1 MNIKK
6 EKTEEPKTE
15 EFFIPKKFKC
25 GRYSVSQHGHNNT
38 DSIRLVYKSGGL
50 FSEYIFLYIPE
61 FGSKT
66 SIHISRED
74 GDSLLSV
81 YDKLGSLKS
90 VHVTKGGKEYLMY
103 INFKTE
109 AEIKKRICDFAENES
124 IRVTA
129 EINKISEPIF
139 AIVIRHY
146 YDGLS
151 VGYSFMIKTTDAN
164 SKNIMEEYIDGED
177 HDFNVLLSCVSEN
190 KRDRYFSMDDTE
202 FTDKMKRLMSEHVN
216 KFGFELLVEEID

>member
-38 DSIRLVYKSGGL
+38 DSIRLVYESGGL

-61 FGSKT
+61 FRSKT
-66 SIHISRED
+66 SIHISQED
-74 GDSLLSV
+74 VDSLLAV
-81 YDKLGSLKS
+81 YDRLGSLKS

-124 IRVTA
+124 IRVTD
-129 EINKISEPIF
+129 EINKISDPIS
-139 AIVIRHY
+139 AVVIRHY

-190 KRDRYFSMDDTE
+190 KRDRYFSMGDTE

-216 KFGFELLVEEID
+216 KFWFELLVEEID

>member
-1 MNIKK
+1 MFKSKALNIKK

-15 EFFIPKKFKC
+15 EFFIPKKIKC

-38 DSIRLVYKSGGL
+38 DSIRLVYESGGL

-74 GDSLLSV
+74 VDSLATV
-81 YDKLGSLKS
+81 YDRLGILKS

-124 IRVTA
+124 IRVTD
-129 EINKISEPIF
+129 EINKISDPIS
-139 AIVIRHY
+139 AVVIRLC

-151 VGYSFMIKTTDAN
+151 VGYSFMIKTTDEN
-164 SKNIMEEYIDGED
+164 SKNIMA
-177 HDFNVLLSCVSEN
+177 LLIQ
-190 KRDRYFSMDDTE
+190 K
-202 FTDKMKRLMSEHVN
+202 
-216 KFGFELLVEEID
+216 LVR

>member
-1 MNIKK
+1 MRIGFIGNDTPYKGLPLLLQVLKRITDKSSWRLDVWGGK
-6 EKTEEPKTE
+6 VAQEKDWQI
-15 EFFIPKKFKC
+15 FYRGKF
-25 GRYSVSQHGHNNT
+25 
-38 DSIRLVYKSGGL
+38 DSR
-50 FSEYIFLYIPE
+50 
-61 FGSKT
+61 
-66 SIHISRED
+66 
-74 GDSLLSV
+74 SLATV
-81 YDKLGSLKS
+81 YDRLGSLKS

-129 EINKISEPIF
+129 EINKISEPIS

-177 HDFNVLLSCVSEN
+177 HDFNVLLTCVSEN
-190 KRDRYFSMDDTE
+190 KRDRYFSMGDTE

>member
-1 MNIKK
+1 MA
-6 EKTEEPKTE
+6 T
-15 EFFIPKKFKC
+15 
-25 GRYSVSQHGHNNT
+25 
-38 DSIRLVYKSGGL
+38 
-50 FSEYIFLYIPE
+50 
-61 FGSKT
+61 
-66 SIHISRED
+66 
-74 GDSLLSV
+74 V
-81 YDKLGSLKS
+81 YDRLGILKS

-129 EINKISEPIF
+129 EINKISDPIS

-164 SKNIMEEYIDGED
+164 SKNIMEEYIDCDD
-177 HDFNVLLSCVSEN
+177 HDFNVLLSCVSDN
-190 KRDRYFSMDDTE
+190 KRDKYFSMGDTE

>member
-1 MNIKK
+1 M
-6 EKTEEPKTE
+6 
-15 EFFIPKKFKC
+15 
-25 GRYSVSQHGHNNT
+25 
-38 DSIRLVYKSGGL
+38 
-50 FSEYIFLYIPE
+50 
-61 FGSKT
+61 
-66 SIHISRED
+66 
-74 GDSLLSV
+74 
-81 YDKLGSLKS
+81 KS

-124 IRVTA
+124 IRVTD
-129 EINKISEPIF
+129 EINKISEPIS
-139 AIVIRHY
+139 AVVIRHY

-164 SKNIMEEYIDGED
+164 SKNIMEEYIDCD
-177 HDFNVLLSCVSEN
+177 HHDFNVLLSCVSDN
-190 KRDRYFSMDDTE
+190 KRDKYFSMGDTE